1 MFDTK
6 VIISS
11 MDLVVSHVSRH
22 FPYSRHLVGRLEY
35 CKVGRLEG
43 WNVRRLEGWKFST
56 DVKGLVM
63 MMMISMI
70 SMI

>member
-11 MDLVVSHVSRH
+11 MDLVVSHVSRY

-35 CKVGRLEG
+35 CR
-43 WNVRRLEGWKFST
+43 VRRLEGWKFST

>member
-22 FPYSRHLVGRLEY
+22 FPYSRYLVGRLEY
-35 CKVGRLEG
+35 CKVGRLIG
-43 WNVRRLEGWKFST
+43 WKAGGLEGWRAGSFPQT
-56 DVKGLVM
+56 
-63 MMMISMI
+63 
-70 SMI
+70 